1 MSSIQEDY
9 LLRMMQ
15 QAILFI
21 QRVLG
26 MAEAGKRAEARQ
38 DLDQAWE
45 KLLGLPRGVAHRL
58 DSPSLLRLLG
68 AERAQVAAALL
79 EAEARLCFMD
89 GEEDLGAQILEK
101 VAELRKEGA

>member
-15 QAILFI
+15 QAIIFI

-26 MAEAGKRAEARQ
+26 MAEAGKRAEARY

-45 KLLGLPRGVAHRL
+45 KILGLPRGVAHRL
-58 DSPSLLRLLG
+58 DSPSLVRMLG
-68 AERAQVAAALL
+68 QERAQVAAELL

-89 GEEDLGAQILEK
+89 GEEELGAQILAK
-101 VAELRKEGA
+101 VEALRRVGV

>member
-1 MSSIQEDY
+1 MPSIQEDY

-15 QAILFI
+15 QAIIFI

-58 DSPSLLRLLG
+58 DAPSLLRMLG
-68 AERAQVAAALL
+68 TERVQVAAALL

-89 GEEDLGAQILEK
+89 GEEDLGSQILKK
-101 VAELRKEGA
+101 VEELRRGG